1 MKDDKKKLSRNT
13 KQSIVRMPSHQ
24 DAVPAKTKAVRMV
37 RIINNS
43 KQMIP
48 LQMRPPGTSF
58 YRNEQQIRLN
68 PGKHAMLPYDHLR
81 ADQIENLQKK
91 GIIKIIFDSEKR
103 NSSQN

>member
-1 MKDDKKKLSRNT
+1 MKDDKKKSARNT

>member
-1 MKDDKKKLSRNT
+1 MKDDKKRIPKNI
-13 KQSIVRMPSHQ
+13 KQNIVRIPSHQ
-24 DAVPAKTKAVRMV
+24 DAVPARIKAVRMV

-91 GIIKIIFDSEKR
+91 GIIRIIFDSEKR

>member
-1 MKDDKKKLSRNT
+1 MREDKRKIPKST
-13 KQSIVRMPSHQ
+13 HQSIVRMPSHQ
-24 DAVPAKTKAVRMV
+24 DAAPAKVKATRMV

-91 GIIKIIFDSEKR
+91 GFIKIIYDSGSK
-103 NSSQN
+103 NSKQN